1 MLTLC
6 KCIADSI
13 LQPQKWNKRSRMIYR
28 PQRRSEKEFP
38 TIYLI
43 LLIHEKKLQFVS
55 LTRWRRIKYPF
66 ILFRFFINTFLS

>member
-1 MLTLC
+1 
-6 KCIADSI
+6 
-13 LQPQKWNKRSRMIYR
+13 MIYR
-28 PQRRSEKEFP
+28 QQRRSEKEFP

-55 LTRWRRIKYPF
+55 LTRWQRIKYPF